1 MQNSTEQGASS
12 GASNGLQFP
21 ISAAHLTKIWGKFKL
36 FESNFRSAGQ
46 QVKEKTGNAERS
58 ETDEEMSG
66 SLQAFETNLG
76 LFQSLQ
82 KVSTAMAQQQR
93 ALKESEAEL
102 AVILAEIAMKCPQPK
117 VASVF
122 RSSSEALQ
130 ACHKES
136 GAYLDATDVFATQAS
151 HLNATVGVDT
161 TSSIQKYDAQ
171 RRNFDSA
178 LLVHSNA
185 EAAAQSA
192 ERLAITYE
200 HAQECRQSYERCRET
215 LRSKIALAS
224 NHYSIHLAENVSKL
238 VKAKELSSK
247 ASAKPLA
254 AAVQYDAKTMDLSAQ
269 IVMTAAK

>member
-1 MQNSTEQGASS
+1 MQNSTEQSAS
-12 GASNGLQFP
+12 GASTGLQFP

-36 FESNFRSAGQ
+36 IESNVRSASQ
-46 QVKEKTGNAERS
+46 QVKEKTGNAERNES
-58 ETDEEMSG
+58 DEAMSG

-82 KVSTAMAQQQR
+82 KVSAAMAQQQR

-122 RSSSEALQ
+122 RTSSEALQ

-136 GAYLDATDVFATQAS
+136 GAYLDATDVFASQVS
-151 HLNATVGVDT
+151 HLNATVGFDT

-185 EAAAQSA
+185 EAASQSA

-200 HAQECRQSYERCRET
+200 HAQDCRQSYEKSRES

-224 NHYSIHLAENVSKL
+224 NHYNIHLAEHVSKL
-238 VKAKELSSK
+238 VKAKEVSSK

-254 AAVQYDAKTMDLSAQ
+254 SAVQYDPKTMDLSSQ
-269 IVMTAAK
+269 IVLTAAK